1 MLWHVPF
8 GLDATEYLSTDK
20 KGLPVHTFI
29 AMASKS
35 MECKRHI
42 DYPKP
47 YTQHWFA
54 LQSSEN
60 LAWSSE
66 FSIRMFKLKDLPFCH
81 RRREIRRSNRCKI
94 AISIYHFTNTENKFH
109 KYEPLSLFL
118 YNQEAP
124 ASSHLKI
131 IFYQEWIFCFLQ
143 EWEREGG
150 EREPL
155 RPERAPPLKKSFGCS
170 SALHNWML
178 HD

>member
-1 MLWHVPF
+1 
-8 GLDATEYLSTDK
+8 
-20 KGLPVHTFI
+20 
-29 AMASKS
+29 MASKS
-35 MECKRHI
+35 MECKRDI

-47 YTQHWFA
+47 YTQHWIA

-81 RRREIRRSNRCKI
+81 RRREIIRSNRCKI

-118 YNQEAP
+118 YSREAP
-124 ASSHLKI
+124 PSSDLEI
-131 IFYQEWIFCFLQ
+131 IRLPGMIFCFLQ
-143 EWEREGG
+143 DWERGD

-155 RPERAPPLKKSFGCS
+155 RPERAPPWKKSFGCS
-170 SALHNWML
+170 SALHNCLL